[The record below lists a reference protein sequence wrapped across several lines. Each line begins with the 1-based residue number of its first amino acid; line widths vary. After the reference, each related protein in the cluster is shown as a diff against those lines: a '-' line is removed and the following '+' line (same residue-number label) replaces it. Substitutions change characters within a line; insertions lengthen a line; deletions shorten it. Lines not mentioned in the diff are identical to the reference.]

1 MTHLTTA
8 LIVLKILGYLD
19 CSWWWIVAFPLLKQK
34 QNHQVQPLPL
44 NIGQKQINIQEEQ
57 MTDRFGIIGASE
69 IAGLLKEYKDNLL
82 EEGFIDNDI
91 HNKLRKMPSVVLY
104 H

>member
-34 QNHQVQPLPL
+34 QNHQV
-44 NIGQKQINIQEEQ
+44 
-57 MTDRFGIIGASE
+57 
-69 IAGLLKEYKDNLL
+69 
-82 EEGFIDNDI
+82 
-91 HNKLRKMPSVVLY
+91 
-104 H
+104 